1 MDAGIKRALVIDGAL
16 SKGWD
21 SRSGQHRVLVL
32 SLEAVS
38 TDTQYFGPGT
48 RLTVLGKFGASG
60 GGGEMG
66 NGECLLT
73 GIPK

>member
-1 MDAGIKRALVIDGAL
+1 MINGAL

-48 RLTVLGKFGASG
+48 RLTVLGKFGASDG
-60 GGGEMG
+60 GGKM
-66 NGECLLT
+66 GECLLT